1 MATDAKQAEQ
11 GKPKQQQGAGPEE
24 PRIGVF
30 ICHCGTNIGGIVD
43 VPAVAAYAGTLP
55 HVVHSERNLYTCAE
69 DGVASIKQRIK
80 EHALNR
86 VIVASCTPRTHAP
99 LFMATCA
106 EAGLN
111 PYLFEFVNIR
121 DQCSWIHMQEKE
133 KATQKAKDLVRMGVA
148 KAVLLQPLER
158 IETPMEPKAMVIGG
172 GVAGMTAA
180 STIANSGY
188 EVYLVE
194 KEEVLGG
201 MLRHL
206 NRLYHS
212 DRDPSV
218 VDELARS
225 VESNKRVHVIK
236 GAKVKRVDGYVGS
249 FEVSV
254 APLKGGPDIDFRVG
268 TIIVATGA
276 VELKPKGLYG
286 YGTLPNVV
294 TELDLEGMMRRNEL
308 PDIQSAFFIM
318 CAGSRGQADLTYCS
332 RVCCMTSLKNAVVI
346 KERFP
351 KALVTVLFRDVETY
365 GIAYEE
371 LNARARKIGIRF
383 VKYSLAHIPKVESAP
398 DGKALVGFHDELFGR
413 ESQRTADLVVLSTPL
428 VNHPDGMEL
437 AKMLRVPLG
446 PERFFFEAHV
456 KLRPVDFAT
465 DGIFICGTAKGPT
478 NIGECVEQALG
489 AASRAAIPLAKGQV
503 RVEAITSK
511 VNPDTCRGCG
521 RCEESCDYHAVSLV
535 PVNDAFGERM
545 VAKVNE
551 GLCKGCGKC
560 ASLCCNRSISL
571 RHFTTPQIMA
581 MVEAALEAD

>member
-1 MATDAKQAEQ
+1 MTDVAKQAET
-11 GKPKQQQGAGPEE
+11 KAEAKSETREE

-69 DGVASIKQRIK
+69 DGVASIKAKIK

-121 DQCSWIHMQEKE
+121 DQCSWIHMSEKE

-148 KAVLLQPLER
+148 KAALLQPLER

-194 KEEVLGG
+194 KEDALGG
-201 MLRHL
+201 MLLHL

-212 DRDPSV
+212 NRDPSV
-218 VDELARS
+218 VSELARS
-225 VESNKRVHVIK
+225 VESNKRIHVIK

-249 FEVSV
+249 FEVYA
-254 APLKGGPDIDFRVG
+254 APIKGGDDIHFRVG

-286 YGTLPNVV
+286 YGTIPSVV
-294 TELDLEGMMRRNEL
+294 TELDLEGMMKRKEM
-308 PDIQSAFFIM
+308 PDVGSAVLIL
-318 CAGSRGQADLTYCS
+318 CAGSRGQQDLTYCS
-332 RVCCMTSLKNAVVI
+332 RVCCMTGLKNAIAI
-346 KERFP
+346 KEMFP
-351 KALVTVLFRDVETY
+351 KSQVTVLYRDIETY
-365 GIAYEE
+365 GIAYED
-371 LNARARKIGIRF
+371 LNAKARKLGIRF
-383 VKYSLAHIPKVESAP
+383 VKYSLARIPKVEPAP
-398 DGKALVGFHDELFGR
+398 EGKALVKYHDEVFGR
-413 ESQRTADLVVLSTPL
+413 ESQKAADLVVLATPL

-446 PERFFFEAHV
+446 PEKFFFEAHV

-465 DGIFICGTAKGPT
+465 DGIFLAGTAQFPKDIEESVT
-478 NIGECVEQALG
+478 QALG
-489 AASRAAIPLAKGQV
+489 ASARAMTLLRSP
-503 RVEAITSK
+503 K
-511 VNPDTCRGCG
+511 VMSEPIVSYIDPEKCTGCG
-521 RCEESCDYHAVSLV
+521 TCLRVCAYSAISRGADRKAVITAS
-535 PVNDAFGERM
+535 
-545 VAKVNE
+545 
-551 GLCKGCGKC
+551 LCKGCGTC
-560 ASLCCNRSISL
+560 VASCPENAIDEYGFSRFQLWS
-571 RHFTTPQIMA
+571 QAMA
-581 MVEAALEAD
+581 LLGTGGEA

>member
-1 MATDAKQAEQ
+1 MTTEAKKAEQ
-11 GKPKQQQGAGPEE
+11 PEPKPKEQQGAGGTEE

-43 VPAVAAYAGTLP
+43 VPAVAAYAATLP
-55 HVVHSERNLYTCAE
+55 HVVHAERNLYTCAE
-69 DGVASIKQRIK
+69 DGVASIKQKIK

-99 LFMATCA
+99 LFMATCK

-148 KAVLLQPLER
+148 KVALLQPLER

-194 KEEVLGG
+194 KEEALGG

-212 DRDPSV
+212 DHDPSV
-218 VDELARS
+218 VNELANS
-225 VESNKRVHVIK
+225 VESNKRIHVIK
-236 GAKVKRVDGYVGS
+236 GGKVKRVDGYVGS

-254 APLKGGPDIDFRVG
+254 APTKGGDDIDFKVG

-286 YGTLPNVV
+286 YGTIPNVL
-294 TELDLEGMMRRNEL
+294 TELDLEGLMKRGEL
-308 PDIQSAFFIM
+308 PDVKGAVFIM
-318 CAGSRGQADLTYCS
+318 CAGSRGQLDLTYCS
-332 RVCCMTSLKNAVVI
+332 RVCCMTSLKNAVAI
-346 KERFP
+346 KGRFP
-351 KALVTVLFRDVETY
+351 SAQVTVLYRDVETY

-371 LNARARKIGIRF
+371 LNARARKLGIRF
-383 VKYSLAHIPKVESAP
+383 VKYSLANVPKVEATP
-398 DGKALVGFHDELFGR
+398 DGRALVKFHDDVMGR
-413 ESQRTADLVVLSTPL
+413 EAQRAADLVVLSTPM
-428 VNHPDGMEL
+428 VNHPEGMEL

-446 PERFFFEAHV
+446 PEKFFFEAHV

-465 DGIFICGTAKGPT
+465 DGIFLAGTAQFPKD
-478 NIGECVEQALG
+478 IEESVSQALG
-489 AASRAAIPLAKGQV
+489 ASARAMTLLRSPKVMSEPIVSYIDLERCTGCGTCLRVCPYAAISRGTDRKAV
-503 RVEAITSK
+503 ITAS
-511 VNPDTCRGCG
+511 
-521 RCEESCDYHAVSLV
+521 
-535 PVNDAFGERM
+535 
-545 VAKVNE
+545 
-551 GLCKGCGKC
+551 LCKGCGTC
-560 ASLCCNRSISL
+560 VASCPENAIDEYGFSRFQLWEQAMALL
-571 RHFTTPQIMA
+571 RTGGET
-581 MVEAALEAD
+581 